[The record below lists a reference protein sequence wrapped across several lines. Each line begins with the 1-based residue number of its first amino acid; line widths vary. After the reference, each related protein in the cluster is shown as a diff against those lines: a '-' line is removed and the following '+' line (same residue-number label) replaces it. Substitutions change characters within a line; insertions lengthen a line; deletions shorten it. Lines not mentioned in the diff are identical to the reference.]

1 VTVQSTL
8 NMEKGD
14 QVWVQIWNTLSGE
27 YLADDSEHRTH
38 FTGFMLEEEIAA
50 SLWDI
55 FLKCA
60 KWSSTNN
67 WLENN
72 AINWLFIKGWN
83 FLTKNF
89 KI

>member
-1 VTVQSTL
+1 
-8 NMEKGD
+8 
-14 QVWVQIWNTLSGE
+14 
-27 YLADDSEHRTH
+27 
-38 FTGFMLEEEIAA
+38 MLEEEIAA

-67 WLENN
+67 WLGNN